1 MLRFIAG
8 LLIGLIGLNIAL
20 LPKGM
25 EIMVYRNMDM
35 KERNEKHTKLL
46 AHCEKYRILYMVSGL
61 VLMLFSLWL
70 VSG

>member
-35 KERNEKHTKLL
+35 KERNEKHIKLL
-46 AHCEKYRILYMVSGL
+46 AHCEKYRILYMASGL